1 MRIAN
6 TLSTHSA
13 DSVAV
18 QQPATPVAMPVR
30 SLLRDFLTWVAYEPR
45 THAEAMEVW
54 RSNCP
59 RFTIWEDAL
68 ADGLIQ
74 VAYGRGVQPGG
85 PSVDLTEHGRAIL
98 AGS

>member
-1 MRIAN
+1 MSIAD
-6 TLSTHSA
+6 TLSTRSA
-13 DSVAV
+13 D
-18 QQPATPVAMPVR
+18 PAAEQRLAPAVAMPVG
-30 SLLRDFLTWVAYEPR
+30 SLMRDFLTWVECMPR

-59 RFTIWEDAL
+59 RYTIWEDAL

-85 PSVDLTEHGRAIL
+85 PSVDLTAHGRAIL